1 MTSMRGWG
9 PAGVVTGLTGLA
21 VSQLV
26 AALLSVREGPFVA
39 VVESIIT
46 LVPGPVASWAIDFLG
61 SRGKPVLVVLMTLS
75 MLVLFSVAGWLWPR
89 VRWASTLI
97 WVSLSAVGL
106 AAVVA
111 RNGTGRTETLPIGVG
126 LVVWLLAMTVL
137 SWVAGRAKPSETG
150 SGATAGPSRRG
161 FAVAVGVV
169 AALGLGS
176 GVGARLTSGRKAAIK
191 ESRRLLRIPGVTARK
206 SPARARIGVPGVQP
220 WRTRND
226 DFYQVHTALVIPAI
240 EPAQWRLRIH
250 GMVEREIVLTY
261 DDLIARGLTEAWM
274 TLSCVSNE
282 VGGQLVGNAWW
293 SGVLTSELLAEARPM
308 RGADAVLQTSED
320 GWTCSTPLSA
330 MTDDRNSMFAV
341 AMNGQP
347 LPLEHGF
354 PVRTVVPG
362 LYGYTSACKWLVDV
376 EVTRFADVEAYWT
389 ERGWAEQAP
398 VRLTSRIDVPRPDD
412 EVEAGVLTVG
422 GSAWR
427 QNTGIEAVEV
437 ALDGG
442 AWRRARVAQVNTADT
457 WVQWAAAFDVE
468 PGPHVVRV
476 RAIDRDGE
484 VQTGVVRDVLP
495 DGATGWHAVEFT
507 AV

>member
-9 PAGVVTGLTGLA
+9 LVGVVTGLAGLA
-21 VSQLV
+21 VSQFV

-39 VVESIIT
+39 VAESVVS

-61 SRGKPVLVVLMTLS
+61 SSGKPVLLVLLVLS
-75 MLVLFSVAGWLWPR
+75 MLMVFSVAGSLWPR
-89 VRWASTLI
+89 VRWASVLV
-97 WVSLSAVGL
+97 WVSLAGVGL

-111 RNGTGRTETLPIGVG
+111 RNGTGTTETLPIAMG
-126 LVVWLLAMTVL
+126 LVAWLLAMTTL
-137 SWVAGRAKPSETG
+137 SWVAGRDAPAAPAGT
-150 SGATAGPSRRG
+150 GPSRRG
-161 FAVAVGVV
+161 FGLGVGLVAV
-169 AALGLGS
+169 LGLGS
-176 GVGARLTSGRKAAIK
+176 GVGARLTSGRKSAIK
-191 ESRRLLRIPGVTARK
+191 EARRLLRIPGVTARK
-206 SPARARIGVPGVQP
+206 TPPRARIGVPGVQP

-240 EPAQWRLRIH
+240 EPSQWRLRIH
-250 GMVEREIVLTY
+250 GMVEREIVLSY

-282 VGGQLVGNAWW
+282 VGGPLVGNAWW
-293 SGVLTSELLAEARPM
+293 SGVLTRDLLAEARPT
-308 RGADAVLQTSED
+308 RGADAVLQTSDD
-320 GWTCSTPLSA
+320 GWTCSTPLEA
-330 MTDDRNSMFAV
+330 MTDDRDAMFAV
-341 AMNGQP
+341 AMNGEP

-354 PVRTVVPG
+354 PVRTLVPG

-398 VRLTSRIDVPRPDD
+398 VRLTSRIDVPRAGD
-412 EVEAGVLTVG
+412 EIEAGVVTLA

-427 QNTGIEAVEV
+427 QHTGIEAVEV
-437 ALDGG
+437 AVDGG
-442 AWRRARVAQVNTADT
+442 GWRRARIAQVRTADT
-457 WVQWAAAFDVE
+457 WVQWAADFTVA
-468 PGPHVVRV
+468 PGPHVARV
-476 RAIDRDGE
+476 RAVDRNGQ

-495 DGATGWHAVEFT
+495 DGASGWHEVEFT